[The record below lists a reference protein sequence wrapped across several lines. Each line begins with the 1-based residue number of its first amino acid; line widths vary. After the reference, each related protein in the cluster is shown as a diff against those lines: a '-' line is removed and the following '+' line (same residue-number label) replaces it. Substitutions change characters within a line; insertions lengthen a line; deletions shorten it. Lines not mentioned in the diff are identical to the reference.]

1 MYGMNGYMA
10 NGYPMMADPNAYGHH
25 AMTGQMGGLA
35 SQYGYNL
42 PPSAAAQMSGQ
53 MTTPSYMNGSSS
65 YSYSMAP
72 YMQVSCN
79 LCLLFH
85 KGKKFQMFMTEKLL
99 RPWSVFPSY
108 KSPAKYLKQKTHFTR
123 IKVVPFFKKAVNF
136 VNAFL

>member
-1 MYGMNGYMA
+1 MLEFGILRCLGVADYKVCLFAFFKVGRDMYGMNGYMP

-72 YMQVSCN
+72 YMQVS
-79 LCLLFH
+79 
-85 KGKKFQMFMTEKLL
+85 
-99 RPWSVFPSY
+99 Y
-108 KSPAKYLKQKTHFTR
+108 
-123 IKVVPFFKKAVNF
+123 
-136 VNAFL
+136 

>member
-1 MYGMNGYMA
+1 MYGMNGYMP

-72 YMQVSCN
+72 YMQVSCK
-79 LCLLFH
+79 LCWFSQR
-85 KGKKFQMFMTEKLL
+85 KFF
-99 RPWSVFPSY
+99 
-108 KSPAKYLKQKTHFTR
+108 
-123 IKVVPFFKKAVNF
+123 
-136 VNAFL
+136 